1 MPATEHP
8 LDSVLVQEKV
18 EELLPLAGESS
29 VLLVNDDPAQLLALE
44 AVLADVGQNVVTARS
59 GEEALRYVLKHDF
72 ALILLDVRMPG
83 IDGFETAA
91 LIRQRKA
98 SAKTPIIFIS
108 AYDSS
113 ETHVSRGYSLGAV
126 DYIHT
131 PVISEVLRGKVSAL
145 VELHN
150 KTQQVR
156 RQAELLREKERLE
169 YERKLAE
176 TKQREE
182 RQKERRIAEVLA
194 EKAAELAR
202 SNADLDEFAHLAA
215 HDLREPLRTI
225 GGYSQELAKRYADD
239 AEGRE
244 LVERIVEGVQ
254 IMDRLIADLY
264 TYSQVGRRGKVA
276 PTDCQKAFAT
286 VSGNLRAAIEESG
299 STLAADRLPTVMA
312 VEIEVVRLLQN
323 LVGNAIKFRRSEP
336 SRVHVG
342 AERRE
347 NEWLFSV
354 RDNGIGIEPEYWERI
369 FEPGERLHGK
379 RRYHGTGLGLSICRK
394 IVMRHGGRI
403 WVESEPG
410 KGSAFFF
417 TLPAH
422 DPVQTRSSPSIPAAS
437 AEVIRQPAEDA

>member
-1 MPATEHP
+1 
-8 LDSVLVQEKV
+8 
-18 EELLPLAGESS
+18 
-29 VLLVNDDPAQLLALE
+29 
-44 AVLADVGQNVVTARS
+44 
-59 GEEALRYVLKHDF
+59 
-72 ALILLDVRMPG
+72 
-83 IDGFETAA
+83 
-91 LIRQRKA
+91 
-98 SAKTPIIFIS
+98 
-108 AYDSS
+108 
-113 ETHVSRGYSLGAV
+113 
-126 DYIHT
+126 
-131 PVISEVLRGKVSAL
+131 
-145 VELHN
+145 
-150 KTQQVR
+150 
-156 RQAELLREKERLE
+156 
-169 YERKLAE
+169 
-176 TKQREE
+176 
-182 RQKERRIAEVLA
+182 VLA

-202 SNADLDEFAHLAA
+202 SNADLDEFAYLAA

-239 AEGRE
+239 AEGCE
-244 LVERIVEGVQ
+244 LVERVVEGVQ

-276 PTDCQKAFAT
+276 PTDCQKAFTT

-299 STLAADRLPTVMA
+299 ATIAADRLPTVMA

-323 LVGNAIKFRRSEP
+323 LVGNAIKFRGSEP
-336 SRVHVG
+336 SRVDVA
-342 AERRE
+342 AERRD
-347 NEWLFSV
+347 NEWLFWV

-369 FEPGERLHGK
+369 FEPGERLYGK

-437 AEVIRQPAEDA
+437 DEMNRQPAENA